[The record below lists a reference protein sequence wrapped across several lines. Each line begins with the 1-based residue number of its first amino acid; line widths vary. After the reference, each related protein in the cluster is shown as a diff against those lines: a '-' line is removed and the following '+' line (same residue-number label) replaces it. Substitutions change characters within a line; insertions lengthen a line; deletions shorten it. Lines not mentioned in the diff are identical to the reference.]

1 MPIPKANPS
10 PHNRMRIRTASTFL
24 VFLLALLLAAPAAA
38 DRVRTADPDN
48 YREVLKR
55 LEPGETL
62 QLAPG
67 IYRQGLALQNLR
79 GTPERPITITGPEN
93 NGTALFLG
101 REGQITISLID
112 VSHITLRHLS
122 IDGEGKRGHGIVA
135 EGTGQF
141 AHDVTLE
148 NLEITRFDADQSFNA
163 ISTKTPAWNW
173 VIRDNVISHAGTG
186 LYLGN
191 SDGSAPFMAGLIEGN
206 RIEHTIGYNMQIKH
220 QAPRPDLAGLPTT
233 PQETVIRN
241 NVFDKSLG
249 GSDGPMARPNLL
261 LGHWPLEGPGQD
273 DRYVVYGNVFFQNTT
288 ERLFQAEGN
297 VVAYN
302 NLFVNL
308 FGEAVSFQTHND
320 QPRRIWFVNNTVL
333 GLGPALRLSGADE
346 RFQQVFDGNAIFAER
361 PEESALPGENLI
373 ASLERAEG
381 ALRNPFAALP
391 DLLDLTPVGG
401 ALDRASVGVRMPPDL
416 TATERDFHGHTR
428 TTTVFGAIGKPM
440 SPAAGEAGLR

>member
-1 MPIPKANPS
+1 MPILKANPS

-24 VFLLALLLAAPAAA
+24 VFLLALLLAAPATA
-38 DRVRTADPDN
+38 DRVRNADPDN
-48 YREVLKR
+48 YRQVLKR
-55 LEPGETL
+55 LKAGDTL

-67 IYRQGLALQNLR
+67 VYRQGLSLQNLH
-79 GTPERPITITGPEN
+79 GTPAHPITITGPEN
-93 NGTALFLG
+93 DGTALFIG
-101 REGQITISLID
+101 REGRITVSLIN

-122 IDGEGKRGHGIVA
+122 LDGEGKRGHGIVA
-135 EGTGQF
+135 EGRGRF

-163 ISTKTPAWNW
+163 ISTKAPAWNW

-186 LYLGN
+186 LYLGD
-191 SDGSAPFMAGLIEGN
+191 SDGSAPFVAGLIEGN
-206 RIEHTIGYNMQIKH
+206 RIRHTIGYNAQIKH
-220 QAPRPDLAGLPTT
+220 QAPRPNLAGLPTT
-233 PQETVIRN
+233 PQQTVIRN

-273 DRYVVYGNVFFQNTT
+273 DRYLVYGNVFFQNPT

-308 FGEAVSFQTHND
+308 FGEAVSFQAHND

-346 RFQQVFDGNAIFAER
+346 RFEQLVDGNAIFAER
-361 PEESALPGENLI
+361 PETSTLPGENHVV
-373 ASLERAEG
+373 SLERAEEV
-381 ALRNPFAALP
+381 LRNPFAALP
-391 DLLDLTPVGG
+391 ESLDLAPVDGT
-401 ALDRASVGVRMPPDL
+401 LDRTSAEIRLPPDL
-416 TATERDFHGHTR
+416 PTTEQDFRGQMRGTP
-428 TTTVFGAIGKPM
+428 VYGAVG
-440 SPAAGEAGLR
+440 R